1 MVLAEESYIETIN
14 GYTKQQWKPLLELIP
29 FIENAP
35 NFGEF
40 EESQSIA
47 DGIHTFTYRSVSD
60 LVSKFLEIVYAI
72 PVIIDFDWGSW
83 VEGIRIAK
91 DIGFN
96 YDTIDIPTKCKLIT
110 TFVRNDRFF
119 EGALVEVFESGLMLK
134 ILKSIENQIEL
145 GINDGT
151 GL

>member
-1 MVLAEESYIETIN
+1 MVLAEESYIEKIN
-14 GYTKQQWKPLLELIP
+14 AYTKQQWEPLLELIP
-29 FIENAP
+29 FIENAA

-40 EESQSIA
+40 EEGQTIA
-47 DGIHTFTYRSVSD
+47 DGIHTFPYWTHSA

-110 TFVRNDRFF
+110 AFVRNDRFCD
-119 EGALVEVFESGLMLK
+119 GALVEVFESGLILK
-134 ILKSIENQIEL
+134 ILKSIKNQIEL

>member
-14 GYTKQQWKPLLELIP
+14 AYTKQQWKPLLELIP
-29 FIENAP
+29 FIENAA

-40 EESQSIA
+40 EEGQTIA
-47 DGIHTFTYRSVSD
+47 DGIHTFPYWTHSD

-83 VEGIRIAK
+83 AEGIRIAK

-96 YDTIDIPTKCKLIT
+96 YDTIDIPTKCRLIT
-110 TFVRNDRFF
+110 AFVRNDRFC

-134 ILKSIENQIEL
+134 ILKSIENQLEL
-145 GINDGT
+145 GTNDGT